1 MRRAV
6 RSLATVDLVVVTS
19 ANAAMAELVKAVP
32 QLILLSALLKPSDEA
47 YLAAH
52 LRSREDAAHVEM
64 LTIPLLD
71 GPPRREEKKR
81 GLLGVFKRGKSRDD
95 NHGRVSPRVFANEI
109 KAHLERIREAQAAA
123 EPVSKPEPIAAAP
136 KIAAESAPADPI
148 VSVTLRRV
156 MLVSD
161 PVPGVRLSELLA
173 RASERA
179 AVADLPATL
188 FVMRRLLSAVASL
201 HVATDLARAP
211 VALERVVITPRAEVL
226 VVTSV
231 PSHYV
236 AGASEADRRI
246 DIAGIAV
253 IAMSMMLGRRL
264 DGSEHVPKRSELLAE
279 VGDVGAIRAGDAF
292 STLLRSWFDRAL
304 ATDVSASFPDFSDA
318 ALALEQVERAGCAA
332 SRRALKAFLKSL
344 ALENFDTPEATAIEA
359 TRLRAIRANLGAKR
373 RTSVESAV
381 YTAATTFE
389 AEPAAE
395 TVTWS
400 MPAPEPVVE
409 MAPEPPYHPAETLAD
424 AIESVAPSYLDPG
437 AAIEEAAQA
446 QHVSESPS
454 EPYSSIFVQPPVA
467 PVAEAPSIWRVP
479 EPDFSS
485 DAKSDLYADPAP
497 EPSVFVQPP
506 ETPLAEPISIWR
518 EPEPEPTVETAM
530 DTAPAPPAEDVAI
543 DLTADF
549 FATPPEPDV
558 VAVPVAFVPEPPPA
572 VAPDVPAP
580 PVAAPPEVPDDA
592 GAQRARHKAGLFDLF
607 RSFRARHAA
616 VESPEEPIR
625 PQEILGLHIPTP
637 EIVAEPIAPAAA
649 EPVAPVE
656 IDAVVASEPP
666 AVFAEPPSVYT
677 EPPAAYVEP
686 AAVYEEPPVV
696 FAEPPAVV
704 AESIAPAMPDVQE
717 AEPEQ
722 LEPDLA
728 AAPPSPDIPAAEHAA
743 PSPDE
748 DVVQEMLRTAISVS
762 RATLGL
768 EPQADVP
775 PPVVEP
781 VVEPEPPAAVPEPM
795 HRPIVD
801 APAAPASRGA
811 SLLSLF
817 RSFRGRRTDTDVH
830 QEPPHEPVA
839 LPQPE
844 PVPEIAASAPDFVA
858 REAFEPVHDNVAPPA
873 ISWMPEPAADIAPV
887 MAESSAEP
895 WSEPVQSQYVA
906 DQPTPEIA
914 AAAEE
919 AAPAPTLEPD
929 THVDHVDDDWEQ
941 EATEPIP
948 AQPVATNVAPP
959 PPRTWTEDIAP
970 HAAEP
975 DSSSE
980 AIWEDIE
987 RQADATQAKVEAA
1000 AAADV
1005 PSPLEL
1011 ETAPAAD
1018 TAPPVYLE
1026 TLAADAPAPV
1036 YLETAPAAD
1045 EAPPLDVETPPAP
1058 VAPSPF
1064 AAPVAI
1070 MPPPIV
1076 ERPKP
1081 AVPNVK
1087 GPTTRGASVAGRARR
1102 WTQAAAA
1109 IVVGAV
1115 LVSGVRAFYL
1125 RATTPGTLRLES
1137 TPKGSQVLVDG
1148 TERGTTPLTL
1158 QLPAGKHVVELHR
1171 NGATRQFTLDIGE
1184 GEDIDRRVDWS
1195 GVKPVG
1201 SLAIASQPPGA
1212 RVIIDGK
1219 FRGVTPMTISD
1230 LAIGSH
1236 AVVLDGK
1243 EGSVRRTVMIK
1254 AGSEE
1259 TLDESIFS
1267 GWIAVFAPFELKIT
1281 EGKHFIGTTESG
1293 KLIMPAGRHELLL
1306 ANAALGYRE
1315 TRVLDVNPGQTTSLT
1330 IEAAEGIVRINAP
1343 AGTEVSIDGQRV
1355 GITPLGDLHVAIGSR
1370 EIVCKHPQLGQQRV
1384 VTDVTRSAPVELNI
1398 DFGKR

>member
-1 MRRAV
+1 M
-6 RSLATVDLVVVTS
+6 
-19 ANAAMAELVKAVP
+19 P
-32 QLILLSALLKPSDEA
+32 
-47 YLAAH
+47 
-52 LRSREDAAHVEM
+52 
-64 LTIPLLD
+64 
-71 GPPRREEKKR
+71 
-81 GLLGVFKRGKSRDD
+81 
-95 NHGRVSPRVFANEI
+95 
-109 KAHLERIREAQAAA
+109 
-123 EPVSKPEPIAAAP
+123 
-136 KIAAESAPADPI
+136 
-148 VSVTLRRV
+148 
-156 MLVSD
+156 
-161 PVPGVRLSELLA
+161 
-173 RASERA
+173 
-179 AVADLPATL
+179 
-188 FVMRRLLSAVASL
+188 
-201 HVATDLARAP
+201 
-211 VALERVVITPRAEVL
+211 
-226 VVTSV
+226 
-231 PSHYV
+231 
-236 AGASEADRRI
+236 
-246 DIAGIAV
+246 
-253 IAMSMMLGRRL
+253 
-264 DGSEHVPKRSELLAE
+264 
-279 VGDVGAIRAGDAF
+279 
-292 STLLRSWFDRAL
+292 
-304 ATDVSASFPDFSDA
+304 
-318 ALALEQVERAGCAA
+318 
-332 SRRALKAFLKSL
+332 
-344 ALENFDTPEATAIEA
+344 
-359 TRLRAIRANLGAKR
+359 
-373 RTSVESAV
+373 
-381 YTAATTFE
+381 
-389 AEPAAE
+389 
-395 TVTWS
+395 
-400 MPAPEPVVE
+400 PAPEPVVE
-409 MAPEPPYHPAETLAD
+409 AAPEPPYHPAEALAD
-424 AIESVAPSYLDPG
+424 VIESVAPSYLDPA
-437 AAIEEAAQA
+437 AAIEEAARA
-446 QHVSESPS
+446 QNVSESPS
-454 EPYSSIFVQPPVA
+454 EPYSSIFVQSPAA

-479 EPDFSS
+479 EPDFSA
-485 DAKSDLYADPAP
+485 DAKSDLYSDPAP
-497 EPSVFVQPP
+497 EPSVFVMPPETPSVFVQPP

-817 RSFRGRRTDTDVH
+817 RSFRGRRTDTEAH
-830 QEPPHEPVA
+830 QEPPHEPA
-839 LPQPE
+839 AAPQPE
-844 PVPEIAASAPDFVA
+844 PVPEIAASASDFVA
-858 REAFEPVHDNVAPPA
+858 PEPLVPVHDNVAPPA
-873 ISWMPEPAADIAPV
+873 ISWMPEPAEDIAPV
-887 MAESSAEP
+887 MAEWSAEP
-895 WSEPVQSQYVA
+895 WPEPVQPQYVA
-906 DQPTPEIA
+906 DQPTLEIA
-914 AAAEE
+914 AAAEN
-919 AAPAPTLEPD
+919 AAPTREPE
-929 THVDHVDDDWEQ
+929 THVDHVGDDWEQ
-941 EATEPIP
+941 ESTEPIP
-948 AQPVATNVAPP
+948 AAPIATSVAPP
-959 PPRTWTEDIAP
+959 PPRTWTEDVAP
-970 HAAEP
+970 HEAEP

-980 AIWEDIE
+980 SSWEDIE
-987 RQADATQAKVEAA
+987 RQAAATQAKLEAA
-1000 AAADV
+1000 AAADAP
-1005 PSPLEL
+1005 PSLYL

-1018 TAPPVYLE
+1018 TAPPRYLE
-1026 TLAADAPAPV
+1026 TAPASDAPPPPYLETAPAADAPPPV
-1036 YLETAPAAD
+1036 YVETAPAAD
-1045 EAPPLDVETPPAP
+1045 EAPSLEVETPPSH

-1070 MPPPIV
+1070 MPPPV
-1076 ERPKP
+1076 TERPKP

-1158 QLPAGKHVVELHR
+1158 ELPAGKHVVELHR
-1171 NGATRQFTLDIGE
+1171 NGATRQFTLDIGA
-1184 GEDIDRRVDWS
+1184 GENVDRRVDWS

-1201 SLAIASQPPGA
+1201 SLAVASQPPGA
-1212 RVIIDGK
+1212 RVIVDGK

-1281 EGKHFIGTTESG
+1281 EGKHFVGTTESG
-1293 KLIMPAGRHELLL
+1293 KIIMPAGRHELLL
-1306 ANAALGYRE
+1306 TNAALGYRE